1 VRRVHRVLLLTD
13 LHLSHPAAYPDVPP
27 NAVDPKHHRRLT
39 EQDRIAAVCCL
50 MDPFNWEKELQ
61 VCVRSFCSLF
71 FPYAG
76 MSLYSGFWNTY
87 GVCAG
92 GFEGEKRGGGC
103 GERIS

>member
-1 VRRVHRVLLLTD
+1 VRRVRRMLLLTD

-61 VCVRSFCSLF
+61 VCVRSFDHTRRLPHALLLLLASGQLLLF
-71 FPYAG
+71 
-76 MSLYSGFWNTY
+76 W
-87 GVCAG
+87 
-92 GFEGEKRGGGC
+92 
-103 GERIS
+103 RIPNVQS